1 MPSCIKVSTKG
12 NHLHDYTV
20 RLVELP
26 RLNLLFPLPYFTLS
40 LHSYCFLFLCS
51 FLYIRFVSPPH
62 HFVLFFLELPRQC
75 QTIHSSSVSSH
86 IFTTTT
92 YSFAFSVATATR
104 SASSAVCPAKSPP
117 AGLDFLKS
125 ESTNTEDPKS
135 TSSSLSQTTDG
146 S

>member
-1 MPSCIKVSTKG
+1 MPTRCIKVSTKG
-12 NHLHDYTV
+12 NQLHDHTV
-20 RLVELP
+20 RLLELP

-51 FLYIRFVSPPH
+51 FSPPR
-62 HFVLFFLELPRQC
+62 HFVLFVLELPRQR
-75 QTIHSSSVSSH
+75 QTMPLSSVPSH

-92 YSFAFSVATATR
+92 YSFAFSAATATR

-117 AGLDFLKS
+117 AGLDFLNS